1 MMREIAALTGDADPA
16 MVNPAF
22 AGVLAEVPAPA
33 RKRAS
38 PKRASPNLRDRDYSA
53 AQWDS

>member
-38 PKRASPNLRDRDYSA
+38 SNLRDRDYSA